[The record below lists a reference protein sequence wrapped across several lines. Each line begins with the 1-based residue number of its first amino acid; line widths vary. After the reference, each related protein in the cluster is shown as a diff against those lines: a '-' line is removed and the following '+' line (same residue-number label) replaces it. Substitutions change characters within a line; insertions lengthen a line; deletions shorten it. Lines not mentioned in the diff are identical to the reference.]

1 MARDGKEK
9 DESDERPR
17 ERYDEELLSANWNP
31 VIALVEWSCA
41 RTATDVKSTE
51 SPDLR
56 EEDVDDFLSRIYT
69 SGT

>member
-1 MARDGKEK
+1 MARGGKEK
-9 DESDERPR
+9 DESEERPQD
-17 ERYDEELLSANWNP
+17 RYGEELLSANWNP

-41 RTATDVKSTE
+41 RTAETARNDN
-51 SPDLR
+51 PDLK